1 MQYTEGEIV
10 REYQQARYK
19 NKQIGILSQ
28 LNTCSRK
35 DIIKI
40 LEKNGVEVPSNFKNS
55 HEEEYDYK
63 KMVATEKTSPKF
75 KEPPIN
81 TKRKPKSSEPKQE
94 EIKTPEEEL
103 DEEIEVYELN
113 KTEKPQIAPERE
125 KLNTSEHQKPDG
137 LYYTTWL
144 RLELLDCKMT
154 KLERKYKR
162 LKKMYKQLAKFILG

>member
-63 KMVATEKTSPKF
+63 KMVGVEKTSPKF

-94 EIKTPEEEL
+94 EVKTPEEEL
-103 DEEIEVYELN
+103 DEEIEIYELN
-113 KTEKPQIAPERE
+113 KTEKSQTDPEHRDVPKE
-125 KLNTSEHQKPDG
+125 KSDG

-144 RLELLDCKMT
+144 RLELLDRKIT

>member
-35 DIIKI
+35 DIIEI
-40 LEKNGVEVPSNFKNS
+40 LERNGVEIPDKYKASR
-55 HEEEYDYK
+55 EEEYNYSVMVSKEK
-63 KMVATEKTSPKF
+63 KSPKF
-75 KEPPIN
+75 KETPIN

-94 EIKTPEEEL
+94 EVKTPEL

-113 KTEKPQIAPERE
+113 KTEKPKTDPERDVPKE
-125 KLNTSEHQKPDG
+125 KSDG

-144 RLELLDCKMT
+144 RLELLDRKMT

-162 LKKMYKQLAKFILG
+162 LKKMYKQLAKYILG